1 MLLTTFA
8 VMRLMDHGCRLIVAR
23 FRLLRIK
30 EVDIVLEAFYL
41 AQQTPDVPGT
51 EAVTEEP
58 TEAATV

>member
-1 MLLTTFA
+1 
-8 VMRLMDHGCRLIVAR
+8 MDHGCRLIVAR